1 MRWSISVPCINT
13 SSVPSPRSASPALS
27 AITGATIGELPGAR
41 GRRFVSSSI
50 TGFGAMYLHL
60 LGRGVETAVMM
71 VNSNPQGRVGIDTGG
86 TFTDCVSI
94 DDATNRIEVVKLPSR
109 PADPQKAVIAAF
121 EGSREKFGHDGAG
134 HFGTL
139 IHGTTI
145 GTNAVITGDYAR
157 TGMITNRGF
166 RDVLEIGTQQR

>member
-1 MRWSISVPCINT
+1 
-13 SSVPSPRSASPALS
+13 
-27 AITGATIGELPGAR
+27 
-41 GRRFVSSSI
+41 
-50 TGFGAMYLHL
+50 MYLLL
-60 LGRGVETAVMM
+60 LGGEVETAATM
-71 VNSNPQGRVGIDTGG
+71 VNSNSEGRVGIDTGG

-121 EGSREKFGHDGAG
+121 ERSREAFEDDGAG

-145 GTNAVITGDYAR
+145 GTNASSPATTRASG
-157 TGMITNRGF
+157 
-166 RDVLEIGTQQR
+166 